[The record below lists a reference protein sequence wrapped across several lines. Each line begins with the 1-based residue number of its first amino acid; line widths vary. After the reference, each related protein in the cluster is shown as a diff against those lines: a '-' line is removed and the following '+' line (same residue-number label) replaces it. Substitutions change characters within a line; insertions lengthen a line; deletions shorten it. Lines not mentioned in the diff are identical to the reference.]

1 MVKVAVR
8 AVEQERGLE
17 LQITFPESTLATML
31 PIVIAI
37 DPANVLKI
45 EFFAAR
51 VEGIVSESV
60 RDLKNDLFSARLV
73 VNDNESARDFAR
85 PLDWEPARP
94 IESNS
99 DLSNE
104 LCSAT
109 VEARVRDPLRL
120 AAESHPGV
128 MISEAVETVV
138 SVIVVGAIEAEY

>member
-73 VNDNESARDFAR
+73 VNDNESAKDFAR

-138 SVIVVGAIEAEY
+138 SVIV

>member
-73 VNDNESARDFAR
+73 VNDNESAKDFAR

-99 DLSNE
+99 DMSNE

-109 VEARVRDPLRL
+109 VEA
-120 AAESHPGV
+120 
-128 MISEAVETVV
+128 
-138 SVIVVGAIEAEY
+138 